1 MDQSAVT
8 ALPDSAGFRLMAVH
22 AHPDDESS
30 KGAATSAAYVAAGA
44 EVLVVSC
51 TGGERGD
58 ILNQDAHEL
67 AHAHRDL
74 AGLRHQ
80 EMANAASKLGIKQ
93 TWLGYVDSG
102 LPEGDPLPPLPFGAF
117 ATIPAEIA
125 AMPLVRVI
133 REFRPHVMTTYNEFG
148 GYPHPDHIHTHTIS
162 VFALKAAA
170 DPEYHPEL
178 GEAWQIPKFYYDNSM
193 SVEKYTTIHEA
204 MLERGLES
212 PYAWRVER
220 ADEAPEDSW
229 IKLAQKQQNT
239 SRIPV
244 GDYFGL
250 RDEALLAHRTQIEPG
265 GFFFAVPRELEQ
277 ELYPFEDFTLIES
290 TVETSLPESD
300 LFAGLR

>member
-8 ALPDSAGFRLMAVH
+8 ALPDSTGFRLMAVH

-30 KGAATSAAYVAAGA
+30 KGAATSAAYIAAGA

-58 ILNQDAHEL
+58 ILNKDADEV

-80 EMANAASKLGIKQ
+80 EMANAAQTLGIKQ

-117 ATIPAEIA
+117 ATIPVEIA
-125 AMPLVRVI
+125 AVPLVKVI

-148 GYPHPDHIHTHTIS
+148 GYPHPDHIHTHVIS
-162 VFALKAAA
+162 VFAFKAAA

-178 GEAWQIPKFYYDNSM
+178 GEAWQIPKVYYDNSM
-193 SVEKYTTIHEA
+193 NTERFTSLHEA
-204 MLERGLES
+204 MVERGLES
-212 PYAWRVER
+212 PYTWRLEAAE
-220 ADEAPEDSW
+220 ADPDSW
-229 IKLAQKQQNT
+229 MVRAQRHKNT
-239 SRIPV
+239 SRIYASE
-244 GDYFGL
+244 YFGL
-250 RDEALLAHRTQIEPG
+250 RDQALLSHHTQIDPQ
-265 GFFFAVPRELEQ
+265 GFFFAVPRELEK
-277 ELYPFEDFTLIES
+277 EVYPFEDYTLIES
-290 TVETSLPESD
+290 TVETSFPESD